1 MDSNWILGL
10 LGPLLLLG
18 TPLLG
23 LVLGAILPPFF
34 YGRRWLLALILNV
47 GGFLL
52 YIFPALF
59 ISLLICAD
67 NFKGPTT
74 EGESIATVCLALG
87 VFAAVEGISLL
98 LQRCTR
104 ITPR

>member
-1 MDSNWILGL
+1 MDSNWLLGL

-34 YGRRWLLALILNV
+34 YGRCWALALILNV

-52 YIFPALF
+52 YILPALF

-67 NFKGPTT
+67 NFKEPAT
-74 EGESIATVCLALG
+74 EGENMATVCLALG
-87 VFAAVEGISLL
+87 VFAAVEGVTLL
-98 LQRCTR
+98 LRR
-104 ITPR
+104 SR